1 VVLAEG
7 AMEIRIL
14 KRQGVSV
21 REIARRTGVS
31 RNTVKRYLK
40 STEDPGYT
48 ARPAVV
54 GKLDAHKV
62 FLSERMAA
70 AHPDRIPGTVLLNEL
85 RLRGYTGGITLLR
98 EHLAS
103 LRPAGT
109 PDSVV
114 RFETKPGRQ
123 MQVDWARLVKGSVGE
138 AGGIPDE
145 GVMRRG
151 ADPLSVFVAVLG
163 HSRMAYVQFVTDE
176 RLETLMACHE
186 AAFTFFGGTPHE
198 VLYDNMRT
206 VVIGRDA
213 YGPGKHRLQPGFRDF
228 AHHHGF
234 LPRLCRPYR
243 AQTKGKVERFIRYL
257 RHSFWVPLDSRLR
270 PLSVKVDAAT
280 ANIEVRKWLRD
291 TANVR
296 LHGTTERIPVEVLD
310 EELGS
315 FLPLALPWKG
325 DVPRSAPVVSV
336 RQPLETITIQHPLS
350 VYEDLLAPQ
359 VVQ

>member
-1 VVLAEG
+1 
-7 AMEIRIL
+7 MEMRIL
-14 KRQGVSV
+14 RRQGMSL
-21 REIARRTGVS
+21 RAIARRTGRS
-31 RNTVKRYLK
+31 RNTVKRYLR
-40 STEDPGYT
+40 STEDPVYA
-48 ARPAVV
+48 ARPVIA
-54 GKLDAHKV
+54 GKLDAHRV
-62 FLSERMAA
+62 FLAGRVAA
-70 AHPDRIPGTVLLNEL
+70 AHPDRIPATVLLSEL
-85 RLRGYTGGITLLR
+85 RLRGYTGGITILR
-98 EHLAS
+98 EHLVS
-103 LRPAGT
+103 LRPVEV
-109 PDSVV
+109 PDPVV

-123 MQVDWARLVKGSVGE
+123 MQVDW
-138 AGGIPDE
+138 

-163 HSRMAYVQFVTDE
+163 YSRMAYVQFVTDE

-270 PLSVKVDAAT
+270 ALGVKLDAAT

-296 LHGTTERIPVEVLD
+296 LHGTTERIPMELLA
-310 EELGS
+310 EELER
-315 FLPLALPWKG
+315 FLLLACPWQG
-325 DVPRSAPVVSV
+325 DVARSAPVAAV
-336 RQPLETITIQHPLS
+336 RPLSQTMTIQHPLS
-350 VYEDLLAPQ
+350 VYQGLLAPQ
-359 VVQ
+359 VAQ